1 MLELFYTCVKCTLN
15 TKNPLLPPQKSV
27 KVDLIQENTGS
38 FTTKKLLF
46 SYEKYENAYAKRG
59 VTVNPTIY
67 DVSRLSGVSIATV
80 SRAFSNPERV
90 REDTRRKVFEAA
102 EVLHYSPNAIAR
114 AMARQRT
121 DKIAFLIC
129 KEGATILDEFYA
141 SICEGVMRRANGTNY
156 QLLISTAEEWTRTAQ
171 SKQIEGVIL
180 AGNAQAD
187 LISEFQ
193 RQNIPVVLVNNRAAG
208 FDLPCIVA
216 DEAGGVRQVVSYLIS
231 AGHQR
236 IAMLMGRFS
245 PYVTSA
251 RYNAFLSVMREN
263 GLSVDESGALMCD
276 RDIQSATEAALRLL
290 SRPDRPSAV
299 FAFNDVLAAGVM
311 KAARRLGLRLPEDL
325 AVVGF
330 DDSSVC
336 PMMEPEL
343 SSIHVDCRRMGE
355 LCMEHMAALL
365 DGAQDV
371 PRLTVV
377 PVNLKIRA
385 SSRAAI

>member
-46 SYEKYENAYAKRG
+46 SYEKYENAYVKRG

-216 DEAGGVRQVVSYLIS
+216 DEAGGVRQVVSHLIS

-263 GLSVDESGALMCD
+263 GLSVDEPGALMCD

>member
-1 MLELFYTCVKCTLN
+1 MMYPACPASPPPRSPADLYDAGPGAGIHPPPGLRRGGGAA
-15 TKNPLLPPQKSV
+15 LPTQ
-27 KVDLIQENTGS
+27 
-38 FTTKKLLF
+38 
-46 SYEKYENAYAKRG
+46 RH
-59 VTVNPTIY
+59 
-67 DVSRLSGVSIATV
+67 R
-80 SRAFSNPERV
+80 
-90 REDTRRKVFEAA
+90 
-102 EVLHYSPNAIAR
+102 R
-114 AMARQRT
+114 AMARQQT

-216 DEAGGVRQVVSYLIS
+216 DEAGGVRQVVSHLIS

-236 IAMLMGRFS
+236 IAVLMGRFS

-276 RDIQSATEAALRLL
+276 RDIQSATEAAT
-290 SRPDRPSAV
+290 PSAEPPGS
-299 FAFNDVLAAGVM
+299 AL
-311 KAARRLGLRLPEDL
+311 RRIRL
-325 AVVGF
+325 
-330 DDSSVC
+330 
-336 PMMEPEL
+336 
-343 SSIHVDCRRMGE
+343 
-355 LCMEHMAALL
+355 
-365 DGAQDV
+365 
-371 PRLTVV
+371 
-377 PVNLKIRA
+377 
-385 SSRAAI
+385 